1 MMGRN
6 EKGNTMS
13 SNIIIS
19 FDGSDN
25 DHDALAF
32 GRMLAD
38 AGSQVSLAYV
48 RHAHESDDARERQ
61 AQTDAESVLAR
72 GAEYLGDS
80 SIERHVVVN
89 ASTGEGLREL
99 AQSEGANVVV
109 FGSDWHTTP
118 GHVQPGRSALRLMDG
133 GPVAIAIAAAGLR
146 NQKNASLKHIALPGG
161 EVDEAAH
168 KTAEALTARAGTALA
183 LPSQENVDLLVVGSR
198 PGAPEGVVSLSAAS
212 EYLVE
217 TTNAS
222 VLVLARGVA
231 FDVAQKSPARRAS
244 SRSAAAKA

>member
-1 MMGRN
+1 
-6 EKGNTMS
+6 MS

-32 GRMLAD
+32 GKILAD

-48 RHAHESDDARERQ
+48 RHAHESDDSSERQ
-61 AQTDAESVLAR
+61 AQTDAQAVLER
-72 GAEYLGDS
+72 GAKYLGNAKID
-80 SIERHVVVN
+80 RHVVVH

-99 AQSEGANVVV
+99 AQQEGADVVV

-146 NQKNASLKHIALPGG
+146 NQKNASLKHIALQGG
-161 EVDEAAH
+161 EVDEAAR
-168 KTAEALTARAGTALA
+168 KTAEALTARAGTPLA
-183 LPSQENVDLLVVGSR
+183 LPTQDNVDLLVVGSR
-198 PGAPEGVVSLSAAS
+198 PGAPAGIVSLSAAS

-217 TTNAS
+217 TTTAS

-231 FDVAQKSPARRAS
+231 FDVAAKSAPKRAS
-244 SRSAAAKA
+244 RSTAKA